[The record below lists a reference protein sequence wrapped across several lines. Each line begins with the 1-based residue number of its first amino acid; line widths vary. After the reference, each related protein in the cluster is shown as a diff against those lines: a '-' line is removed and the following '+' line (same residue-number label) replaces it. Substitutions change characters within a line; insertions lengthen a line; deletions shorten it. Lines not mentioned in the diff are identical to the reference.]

1 MGDIVR
7 ALSALSTPAISDAL
21 DRLGI
26 AGQAADIYPIDRQCR
41 LAGRAYTVLYQP
53 IDVMGGT
60 VGDYIEE
67 VPRGDVVVL
76 DNSGRLDAT
85 VWGDILTMVA
95 HRQGLGGTAIN
106 GICRDSSRAFDVGYP
121 LFSRG
126 HWMRTG
132 KDRVKVAGQQVPVVL
147 GNVRVRPGD
156 VLIGDADGVVV
167 VPAEREQEVLDVAA
181 EIERA
186 EEVIRREVGR
196 GTSLREARRQLGYH
210 ALQTPRDT

>member
-1 MGDIVR
+1 MDDVVK
-7 ALSALSTPAISDAL
+7 ALSGLSTPTISDAL

-26 AGQAADIYPIDRQCR
+26 AGQAEGIYPVDRRFQ
-41 LAGRAYTVLYQP
+41 LAGRAFTVLYQP
-53 IDVMGGT
+53 IDAAGGT
-60 VGDYIEE
+60 VGDYIDD

-95 HRQGLGGTAIN
+95 QREGLGGTAIN
-106 GICRDSSRAFDVGYP
+106 GICRDTGRALEVGYP
-121 LFSRG
+121 LFSRS

-156 VLIGDADGVVV
+156 VLIGDSDGIVV
-167 VPAEREQEVLDVAA
+167 VPGERELEVLDVAA
-181 EIERA
+181 GIEQA
-186 EEVIRREVGR
+186 EEAIRQEVER
-196 GTSLREARRQLGYH
+196 GMPLRDARRRLGYH
-210 ALQTPRDT
+210 TLQTQRDR